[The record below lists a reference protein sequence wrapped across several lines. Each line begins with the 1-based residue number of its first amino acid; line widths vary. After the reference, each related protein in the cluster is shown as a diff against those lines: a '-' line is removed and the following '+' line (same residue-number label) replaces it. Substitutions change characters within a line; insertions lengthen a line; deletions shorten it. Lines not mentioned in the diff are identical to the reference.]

1 MTLEEENFFTDET
14 KSTDHKRKK
23 CQTDFK
29 YFKNIAHQKTWLKNE
44 NVSYSL
50 GENIHSTY
58 IRQQTYMKKDYARLF
73 K

>member
-1 MTLEEENFFTDET
+1 MRQKALTIKE
-14 KSTDHKRKK
+14 KK

-44 NVSYSL
+44 NASYSL

-58 IRQQTYMKKDYARLF
+58 I
-73 K
+73 